1 MDFRKVSTTLSLT
14 FIAASEASFIIAS
27 AIVRVSTIVRVSVI
41 VIGSVTVS
49 LEPSI
54 FF

>member
-14 FIAASEASFIIAS
+14 FIAASEASFVIAS
-27 AIVRVSTIVRVSVI
+27 AIVRVSAI

-49 LEPSI
+49 SELSI